1 MFSALLQSVPALCFL
16 QVPFFFFSQAA
27 KHIFIETYSRQSAS
41 QNYHARVKA
50 ASQMLCK
57 YHIFISSL
65 CFATFK
71 HVCGRSAAPSGDRLD
86 AEFQAACVNV
96 FLSFQKDTLFIHCF
110 MFPPIHNTFV
120 LTKKKNC
127 QINRIFL
134 HAFYLVLYIFIGSYV
149 QQTNN
154 DIHIL

>member
-1 MFSALLQSVPALCFL
+1 MKSVTSSTIIKLRGVRNVLGASPIRPCPLLFTSAF
-16 QVPFFFFSQAA
+16 FFFFSQAA

-41 QNYHARVKA
+41 QNYRARVKA

-86 AEFQAACVNV
+86 A
-96 FLSFQKDTLFIHCF
+96 
-110 MFPPIHNTFV
+110 
-120 LTKKKNC
+120 
-127 QINRIFL
+127 
-134 HAFYLVLYIFIGSYV
+134 
-149 QQTNN
+149 
-154 DIHIL
+154 